1 MSIQSLIMAAALAYF
16 VGWLTGFVIVVVG
29 KLPFIAGRE

>member
-16 VGWLTGFVIVVVG
+16 IGWVTGFAVAVVG
-29 KLPFIAGRE
+29 KLPFITGRE